1 MHNTSIDKQA
11 VYIGG
16 KELLD
21 EIESSHTRYENQKD
35 DSKYNFFFTAHL
47 KPNIYSESN
56 ALNVMVKY
64 VLESSDYQPKQEK
77 YLKEYKEHI
86 ELILL
91 NLCKCVMERSWCK
104 IPMDSGAFG
113 ADNDYPSLSFRHF
126 KRAIKTL
133 ERIGFIQLIKG
144 AKYSEGGQRS
154 VMQPISVLSG
164 RAVYIYLES
173 ADIAKPPFAKVTKKS
188 SIDSELTVPDENQL
202 KQDMEDLA
210 KLNEFL
216 LPHSWAS
223 KSSVT
228 RIYSGKVG
236 RAGRIYCSFQRLPQ
250 RRIPVRSNCLIN
262 GEPIVEVDIKSS
274 HPRLAVALFYN
285 KKLSRTFY
293 KDIELNTGVFQGK
306 VKAFFQNA
314 FSCDSRDKAL
324 SSFRYNEPHG
334 DEPDFNAVEKY
345 VFSIYPELPY
355 YQGWANIAMNYEG
368 EIIKQVM
375 LEGMESNIVVLPI
388 HDAVAVQEKHK
399 AWAEEAMIRLWNDVV
414 GVDAC
419 EVG

>member
-1 MHNTSIDKQA
+1 MHNTSINKQA
-11 VYIGG
+11 VYKGG
-16 KELLD
+16 KELLQ

-35 DSKYNFFFTAHL
+35 ESDYNFFFSAHL

-56 ALNVMVKY
+56 ALNVMVKN
-64 VLESSDYQPKQEK
+64 VLDDSDYQPKQEK
-77 YLKEYKEHI
+77 YLKEYIKHI

-104 IPMDSGAFG
+104 IPMDAGAFG

-126 KRAIKTL
+126 TRVIKTL
-133 ERIGFIQLIKG
+133 EGMGFIQLIKG

-154 VMQPISVLSG
+154 AIQPISVLSG

-173 ADIAKPPFAKVTKKS
+173 ADIAKPPFAKVTKKPG
-188 SIDSELTVPDENQL
+188 IDSELTESDEIQL

-210 KLNEFL
+210 RLNEFL
-216 LPHSWAS
+216 LPHSWAA
-223 KSSVT
+223 KSSMT

-285 KKLSRTFY
+285 KKLSRAFY

-306 VKAFFQNA
+306 VKAFFQYA
-314 FSCDSRDKAL
+314 FSCESREKAL
-324 SSFRYNEPHG
+324 SAFRRCEPYG
-334 DEPDFNAVEKY
+334 DEPDFNAVEKH

-355 YQGWANIAMNYEG
+355 YQGWAIIAMNYEG

-399 AWAEEAMIRLWNDVV
+399 TWAEEAMIRVWNDVV
-414 GVDAC
+414 GVEAC